1 MSLFGTL
8 NTGASGLGTSSTS
21 MSVIGDNIA
30 NINTVGFK
38 GSRASFEDMLP
49 NMIGGNQLG
58 TGSSVSGTQTLFGQG
73 SLSSSSSALDMA
85 ISGKGFFQV
94 SSGDQ
99 DFYTRDG
106 SMYMDNDGYIVNG
119 SGYRLQG
126 YNAFDGALT
135 SRISDLQVDTS
146 PVPGKATETIEM
158 SINLPL
164 GTGDDGDFGTD
175 LDDTDM
181 TGGTDYT
188 WSDLDAFDLQTTSI
202 TVYDD
207 MGRPHEAVVYFE
219 QTDATEY
226 TYKVV
231 TSTSELDPTA
241 DPDDEGYVSELY
253 SGTLTFDTDGELESA
268 TQTTTGTGSWY
279 DTNEIDISLDFGMDD
294 AGEATGGGTTTAQG
308 DPEDTINVLSITQ
321 DGYTTGEVSSV
332 QLDDDGNIVA
342 NYSNGEEEILGQVA
356 LATFAAESFLTR
368 AGGNMFAANAASGDA
383 AMGAAGVGGRG
394 SITGYALE
402 GSNVELE
409 DQFVAMIQ
417 SQRGYQ
423 ANARVISTAN
433 DTLQELVNLV

>member
-8 NTGASGLGTSSTS
+8 NTGASGLGASSTA

-58 TGSSVSGTQTLFGQG
+58 MGASVSGTQTLFGQG

-94 SSGDQ
+94 SSGQ
-99 DFYTRDG
+99 EDFYTRDG
-106 SMYMDNDGYIVNG
+106 SFYMDNDGYVVNG
-119 SGYRLQG
+119 SGHKLQG

-135 SRISDLQVDTS
+135 SRVGDLQIDTQPTPS
-146 PVPGKATETIEM
+146 KATETID
-158 SINLPL
+158 IKANFPL
-164 GTGDDGDFGTD
+164 GDEPEDGWGSQ
-175 LDDTDM
+175 LDDADM

-188 WSDLDAFDLQTTSI
+188 WDDLDDMGLESSSI
-202 TVYDD
+202 TIYDD
-207 MGRPHEAVVYFE
+207 MGRSHDVVVYFE
-219 QTDATEY
+219 QISETEVQ
-226 TYKVV
+226 YKVV
-231 TSTSELDPTA
+231 TATSELDSTA
-241 DPDDEGYVSELY
+241 DPDDEGYVSELI
-253 SGTLTFDTDGELESA
+253 SGTLTFDGTDLESDS
-268 TQTTTGTGSWY
+268 QTTTATGSWFGTSSV
-279 DTNEIDISLDFGMDD
+279 DFTLDFGRDSSGD
-294 AGEATGGGTTTAQG
+294 ATGGGSMTADG
-308 DPEDTINVLSITQ
+308 DIDDGMNLLSISQ
-321 DGYTTGEVSSV
+321 DGYASGELSNV
-332 QLDDDGNIVA
+332 QIDEDGNVVA

-368 AGGNMFAANAASGDA
+368 AGGNLFEANAASGDP
-383 AMGAAGVGGRG
+383 AMGHPGVGGRG
-394 SITGYALE
+394 SVNGYALE

-423 ANARVISTAN
+423 ANARVLSTAN

>member
-30 NINTVGFK
+30 NINTTGFK

-58 TGSSVSGTQTLFGQG
+58 TGSSVAGTQTLFGQG

-94 SSGDQ
+94 SDGQQ

-106 SMYMDNDGYIVNG
+106 SMYMDAEGFLVNS
-119 SGYRLQG
+119 SGYHLQG
-126 YNAFDGALT
+126 YNAFDGSVT
-135 SRISDLQVDTS
+135 SRISDLQIDTA
-146 PVPGKATETIEM
+146 PTGAKATE
-158 SINLPL
+158 SIDISAYLPMQDEP
-164 GTGDDGDFGTD
+164 TDGWDTY
-175 LDDTDM
+175 LSDTDT
-181 TGGTDYT
+181 TGGTDVT
-188 WSDLDAFDLQTTSI
+188 WDDLDENADNSTSI
-202 TVYDD
+202 TIYDEL
-207 MGRPHEAVVYFE
+207 GKPHDVVVYFE
-219 QTDATEY
+219 QVSETEY
-226 TYKVV
+226 DYTVV
-231 TSTSELDPTA
+231 AATSELDPTA
-241 DPDDEGYVSELY
+241 DADGEGYVTGLI
-253 SGTLTFDTDGELESA
+253 SGTLTFDSDGQLESA
-268 TQTTTGTGSWY
+268 TQSDIATSSWPGTSAIGF
-279 DTNEIDISLDFGMDD
+279 EVDFGVDS
-294 AGEATGGGTTTAQG
+294 AGESTDGGSMTMQGEDFSVTG
-308 DPEDTINVLSITQ
+308 ISQ
-321 DGYTTGEVSSV
+321 DGYAVGELSSV
-332 QLDDDGNIVA
+332 QLDDEGNIVA

-356 LATFAAESFLTR
+356 LATFAAEGFLTR
-368 AGGNMFAANAASGDA
+368 AGGNMFAANAASGDP

-394 SITGYALE
+394 SVTGYALE